1 MLAVRVAVLSDVHS
15 NLEALDAVLAV
26 ADEQGCD
33 RLLVLGDLV
42 GYGAD
47 PDAVIARLV
56 ERNAIAI
63 AGNHDLAAIGR
74 FDATWF
80 NEVAASA
87 IAWTAGT
94 ITADTRAFL
103 TGLEP
108 RRDEPDALL
117 VHGSVRDPVAEYLLT
132 LEDAKVSFE
141 IGDFAVAFF
150 GHTHLPSIFRRD
162 EHGRIDGR
170 ILPEGSPIDLEPGA
184 RFMLNPGSVGQPR
197 DRDPRAAFLVWE
209 DGRVIGHRVE
219 YPIERAAAKINAAG
233 LPRWLADR
241 LSLGE

>member
-1 MLAVRVAVLSDVHS
+1 MLAVRVAVLSDIHS

-26 ADEQGCD
+26 ADEEGCD
-33 RLLVLGDLV
+33 RFLVLGDLV

-47 PDAVIARLV
+47 PDAVIGRLV
-56 ERNAIAI
+56 DRGAIAI
-63 AGNHDLAAIGR
+63 AGNHDLAALGR
-74 FDATWF
+74 FDSTWF

-87 IAWTAGT
+87 IAWTSAT
-94 ITADTRAFL
+94 MNAESRAFL
-103 TGLEP
+103 AGLEP

-132 LEDAKVSFE
+132 FEDARASFE
-141 IGDFAVAFF
+141 LGDFSVAFF
-150 GHTHLPSIFRRD
+150 GHTHLPSIFRCD
-162 EHGRIDGR
+162 ERGRIDGWVVA
-170 ILPEGSPIDLEPGA
+170 EGAQINLEPGA

-209 DGRVIGHRVE
+209 DGKVTGHRVK
-219 YPIERAAAKINAAG
+219 YPIEKAAAKINAAG
-233 LPRWLADR
+233 LPRWLAGR

>member
-1 MLAVRVAVLSDVHS
+1 VRLAVISDVHS
-15 NLEALDAVLAV
+15 NLEALDAVLTA
-26 ADEQGCD
+26 ADEIGCE
-33 RLLVLGDLV
+33 RFFCLGDMV

-56 ERNAIAI
+56 ERDAIAI

-80 NEVAASA
+80 NEVASSA
-87 IAWTAGT
+87 IAWTAET
-94 ITADTRAFL
+94 MSAETRAFL
-103 TGLEP
+103 AELEP

-117 VHGSVRDPVAEYLLT
+117 VHGSVRDPAAEYLLT
-132 LEDAKVSFE
+132 LEDAKASFE
-141 IGDFAVAFF
+141 LGDFAIAFF
-150 GHTHLPSIFRRD
+150 GHTHLPSIFRSD
-162 EHGRIDGR
+162 ERGRVDGR

-184 RFMLNPGSVGQPR
+184 RYMLNPGSVGQPR

-209 DGRVIGHRVE
+209 DGRVLGHRVA
-219 YPIERAAAKINAAG
+219 YPIEKTAAKINAAG